1 MRDHR
6 DAPSADARPGL
17 VGSGSDVSGR
27 TLAVAAAVS
36 LLSALL
42 IGIPTRVVPNGFF
55 RRMTPTRPLDYA
67 FLAVASV
74 LIGLTFALRPRRPLD
89 GNGRVFAG
97 GLATV
102 FAVGCPICNKIVVAL
117 LGTAGALSIF
127 APIQPLLGGAG
138 IALLV
143 WALRRRVR
151 DLRATACRL
160 PADLAVAPAAP
171 DPWRAEA

>member
-1 MRDHR
+1 MLRDHR
-6 DAPSADARPGL
+6 DPPAADARMGLFGPG
-17 VGSGSDVSGR
+17 VDVSGR
-27 TLAVAAAVS
+27 SWAVATAVS
-36 LLSALL
+36 ALSVLI

-74 LIGLTFALRPRRPLD
+74 LIGLTFALRPRRSVD
-89 GNGRVFAG
+89 GNVPVFAG

-102 FAVGCPICNKIVVAL
+102 LAVGCPICNKVVVAL

-127 APIQPLLGGAG
+127 APIQPVLGGAG

-143 WALRRRVR
+143 WALRRRLR
-151 DLRATACRL
+151 DLRTTECRVPPDL
-160 PADLAVAPAAP
+160 PLADAG
-171 DPWRAEA
+171 